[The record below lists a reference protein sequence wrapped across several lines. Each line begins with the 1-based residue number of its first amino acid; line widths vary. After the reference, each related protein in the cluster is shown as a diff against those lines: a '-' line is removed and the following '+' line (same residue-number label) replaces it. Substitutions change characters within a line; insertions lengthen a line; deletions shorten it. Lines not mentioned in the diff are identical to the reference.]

1 MYIKLYRFLSMNITL
16 KQMRLFL
23 ALTNT
28 LSVTKASQKM
38 HITQPT
44 ASMQLKEMNENIGFP
59 LFEVI
64 SKKIHLTALGKEFE
78 KTARE
83 MIDRWEAFEQH
94 VTQMKGLTKGRL
106 RVAVVSTAKYFVPKL
121 LGSFCSKY
129 PEVDI
134 SLEIL
139 NRDGVISR
147 VEDNSDDLYVMSKPP
162 LHIDLEDQIL
172 MPNPLC
178 MIAYKDH
185 PLASKKNLRLQDLKH
200 ERFILRELGSGTRMS
215 VDMHFKQ
222 KKFTPSLLLEL
233 GNNEAIKKAVAS
245 HLGVAVISIHALDQY
260 DYDNEISVLKLQDFP
275 INSQWHLVY
284 LKGKQLSPIAKAF
297 YDHVLNESKHFYVD
311 SN

>member
-1 MYIKLYRFLSMNITL
+1 MNITF
-16 KQMRLFL
+16 KQLRLFL
-23 ALTNT
+23 ALEQTE
-28 LSVTKASQKM
+28 SVTKASRMM
-38 HITQPT
+38 HISQPT
-44 ASMQLKEMNENIGFP
+44 ASMQLKEMTEKIGSP

-64 SKKIHLTALGKEFE
+64 SKKIHLTALGREFA

-83 MIDRWEAFEQH
+83 MTVRWEAFEQYA
-94 VTQMKGLTKGRL
+94 TQMQGLTKGRL
-106 RVAVVSTAKYFVPKL
+106 RVAVVSTAKYFIPKL

-139 NRDGVISR
+139 NRDGVIKR
-147 VEDNSDDLYVMSKPP
+147 VENNSDDLYVMSRPP
-162 LHIDLEDQIL
+162 VHIDLEDQIL

-178 MIAYKDH
+178 MIAYKNH
-185 PLASKKNLRLQDLKH
+185 PLASKKKLRLQDLKH

-215 VDMHFKQ
+215 ADIHFKQ

-245 HLGVAVISIHALDQY
+245 HLGVAVISIHALDQF
-260 DYDNEISVLKLQDFP
+260 DYDKEISVLKLQDFP

-284 LKGKQLSPIAKAF
+284 LRGKQLSPIAKAF
-297 YDHVLNESKHFYVD
+297 YEHLLSESKHFYIQP
-311 SN
+311 N

>member
-1 MYIKLYRFLSMNITL
+1 
-16 KQMRLFL
+16 
-23 ALTNT
+23 
-28 LSVTKASQKM
+28 
-38 HITQPT
+38 
-44 ASMQLKEMNENIGFP
+44 
-59 LFEVI
+59 VI
-64 SKKIHLTALGKEFE
+64 SKRIHLTALGKEFE

-83 MIDRWEAFEQH
+83 TIDRWETFEQY

-106 RVAVVSTAKYFVPKL
+106 RVAVVSTAKYFIPKL

-139 NRDGVISR
+139 NRDGVIKR
-147 VEDNSDDLYVMSKPP
+147 LEDNSDDLYVMSRPP
-162 LHIDLEDQIL
+162 LHIDLEDHIL

-178 MIAYKDH
+178 MIAYKNH
-185 PLASKKNLRLQDLKH
+185 PLANKKNLRLQDLKY
-200 ERFILRELGSGTRMS
+200 ERFILREVGSGTRMS

-245 HLGVAVISIHALDQY
+245 HLGVAVISIHALDQF
-260 DYDNEISVLKLQDFP
+260 DYDHEISVLKLQDFP
-275 INSQWHLVY
+275 IDSQWHLVY

-297 YDHVLNESKHFYVD
+297 YGHVLAESKHFYI
-311 SN
+311 N

>member
-1 MYIKLYRFLSMNITL
+1 MNITFRQL
-16 KQMRLFL
+16 RLFL
-23 ALTNT
+23 ALEQTE
-28 LSVTKASQKM
+28 SVTKAARMM

-44 ASMQLKEMNENIGFP
+44 ASMQLKEMAENIGSP

-64 SKKIHLTALGKEFE
+64 SKKIHLTGLGKEFA

-83 MIDRWEAFEQH
+83 MMDRWEAFEQH
-94 VTQMKGLTKGRL
+94 ATQMKGLTKGRL

-139 NRDGVISR
+139 NRDGVIRR
-147 VEDNSDDLYVMSKPP
+147 VEDNSDDLYVMSRPP
-162 LHIDLEDQIL
+162 MHIDLEDQIL

-215 VDMHFKQ
+215 VDIHFKQ

-245 HLGVAVISIHALDQY
+245 RLGVAVISIHALDQF

-284 LKGKQLSPIAKAF
+284 LRGKQLSPIARAF
-297 YDHVLNESKHFYVD
+297 HEHVLSESKHFYIN

>member
-1 MYIKLYRFLSMNITL
+1 MNITF
-16 KQMRLFL
+16 KQLRLFL
-23 ALTNT
+23 ALEQTE
-28 LSVTKASQKM
+28 SVTKASRMM
-38 HITQPT
+38 HISQPT
-44 ASMQLKEMNENIGFP
+44 ASMQLKEMTEKIGSP

-64 SKKIHLTALGKEFE
+64 SKKIHLTALGREFA

-83 MIDRWEAFEQH
+83 MTGQWEAFEQH
-94 VTQMKGLTKGRL
+94 ATQIKGLTKGKL
-106 RVAVVSTAKYFVPKL
+106 RVAVVSTAKYFIPKL

-139 NRDGVISR
+139 NRDGVIKR
-147 VEDNSDDLYVMSKPP
+147 VEDNSDDLYVMSRPP
-162 LHIDLEDQIL
+162 VHIDLEDQIL

-178 MIAYKDH
+178 MIAYKNH

-215 VDMHFKQ
+215 ADIHFKQ
-222 KKFTPSLLLEL
+222 KKFKPSLLLEL

-245 HLGVAVISIHALDQY
+245 HLGVAVISIHALDQF
-260 DYDNEISVLKLQDFP
+260 DYDKEISVLKLQDFP

-284 LKGKQLSPIAKAF
+284 LRGKQLSPIAKAF
-297 YDHVLNESKHFYVD
+297 YEHVLSESEHFTY
-311 SN
+311 SQIKTSS

>member
-1 MYIKLYRFLSMNITL
+1 MNITFRQL
-16 KQMRLFL
+16 RLFL
-23 ALTNT
+23 ALEQTE
-28 LSVTKASQKM
+28 SVTKAARMM

-44 ASMQLKEMNENIGFP
+44 ASMQLKEMTENIGSP

-64 SKKIHLTALGKEFE
+64 SKKIHLTGLGKEFA

-83 MIDRWEAFEQH
+83 MTNRWEAFEQH
-94 VTQMKGLTKGRL
+94 ATQMKGLTKGRL
-106 RVAVVSTAKYFVPKL
+106 RVAVVSTAKYFAPKL

-139 NRDGVISR
+139 NRDGVIRR
-147 VEDNSDDLYVMSKPP
+147 VEDNSDDLYVMSRPP
-162 LHIDLEDQIL
+162 MHIDLEDQIL

-178 MIAYKDH
+178 MIACKDH

-215 VDMHFKQ
+215 VDIHFKQ

-245 HLGVAVISIHALDQY
+245 RLGVAVISIHALDQF

-284 LKGKQLSPIAKAF
+284 LRGKQLSPIARAF
-297 YDHVLNESKHFYVD
+297 HEHVLSESKHFYIN

>member
-1 MYIKLYRFLSMNITL
+1 MNITF
-16 KQMRLFL
+16 KQLRLFL
-23 ALTNT
+23 ALEQTE
-28 LSVTKASQKM
+28 SVTKASRMM
-38 HITQPT
+38 HISQPT
-44 ASMQLKEMNENIGFP
+44 ASMQLKEMTEKIGSP

-64 SKKIHLTALGKEFE
+64 SKKIHLTALGREFA

-83 MIDRWEAFEQH
+83 MTGRWEAFEQH
-94 VTQMKGLTKGRL
+94 ATQIKGLTEGRL
-106 RVAVVSTAKYFVPKL
+106 RVAVVSTAKYFIPKL

-139 NRDGVISR
+139 NRDGVIKR
-147 VEDNSDDLYVMSKPP
+147 VEDNSDDLYVMSRPP
-162 LHIDLEDQIL
+162 VHIDLEDQIL

-178 MIAYKDH
+178 MIAYKNH

-215 VDMHFKQ
+215 ADIHFKQ

-245 HLGVAVISIHALDQY
+245 HLGVAVISIHALDQF
-260 DYDNEISVLKLQDFP
+260 DYDKEISVLKLQDFP

-284 LKGKQLSPIAKAF
+284 LRGKQLSPIAKAF
-297 YDHVLNESKHFYVD
+297 YEHVLSESKHFTY
-311 SN
+311 SQIKTSS

>member
-1 MYIKLYRFLSMNITL
+1 MNITFR
-16 KQMRLFL
+16 QMRLFL
-23 ALTNT
+23 ALADT

-44 ASMQLKEMNENIGFP
+44 ASMQLKEITENLGLP

-64 SKKIHLTALGKEFE
+64 SKKIHLTALGEE
-78 KTARE
+78 LAKTARN
-83 MIDRWEAFEQH
+83 MTGQWEAFEQH
-94 VTQMKGLTKGRL
+94 AAQMKGLTKGNL
-106 RVAVVSTAKYFVPKL
+106 RVAVVSTAKYFIPKL

-139 NRDGVISR
+139 NRDGVIKR
-147 VEDNSDDLYVMSKPP
+147 VEENSDDLYVMSRPP

-185 PLASKKNLRLQDLKH
+185 PLATKKNLRLQDLKH

-215 VDMHFKQ
+215 SDIHFKQ

-233 GNNEAIKKAVAS
+233 GSNEAIKNAVAS
-245 HLGVAVISIHALDQY
+245 HLGVAVISIHALDEL
-260 DYDNEISVLKLQDFP
+260 DYDKEISVLKLQDFP

-284 LKGKQLSPIAKAF
+284 LRGKQLSPIAKAF
-297 YDHVLNESKHFYVD
+297 HDHVLRETKHFY
-311 SN
+311 SS

>member
-1 MYIKLYRFLSMNITL
+1 MNITFRQL
-16 KQMRLFL
+16 RLFL
-23 ALTNT
+23 ALAQTE
-28 LSVTKASQKM
+28 SVTKAARMM

-44 ASMQLKEMNENIGFP
+44 ASMQLKEMTENIGFP

-64 SKKIHLTALGKEFE
+64 SKKIHLTALGKEFA

-83 MIDRWEAFEQH
+83 MTAQWETFEQH
-94 VTQMKGLTKGRL
+94 VTQIKGLTKGTL
-106 RVAVVSTAKYFVPKL
+106 KVAVVSTAKYFIPKL

-134 SLEIL
+134 SLEVL
-139 NRDGVISR
+139 NRDGVIKR
-147 VEDNSDDLYVMSKPP
+147 VEENSDDLYVMSKPP

-178 MIAYKDH
+178 MIACKGH
-185 PLASKKNLRLQDLKH
+185 PLSLEKNLRLQDLKH

-215 VDMHFKQ
+215 TDIHFKQ
-222 KKFTPSLLLEL
+222 KKFTPQLLLEL
-233 GNNEAIKKAVAS
+233 GSNEAIKKAVAS
-245 HLGVAVISIHALDQY
+245 HLGVAIISIHALDQF

-297 YDHVLNESKHFYVD
+297 YDHVLRESK
-311 SN
+311 SI

>member
-1 MYIKLYRFLSMNITL
+1 MNITFRQL
-16 KQMRLFL
+16 RLFL
-23 ALTNT
+23 ALEQTE
-28 LSVTKASQKM
+28 SVTKAARMM

-44 ASMQLKEMNENIGFP
+44 ASMQLKEMTENIGSP

-64 SKKIHLTALGKEFE
+64 SKKIHLTGLGKEFA

-83 MIDRWEAFEQH
+83 MTDRWEAFEQH
-94 VTQMKGLTKGRL
+94 ATQMKGLTKGRL

-139 NRDGVISR
+139 NRDGVIRR
-147 VEDNSDDLYVMSKPP
+147 VEDNSDDLYVMSRPP
-162 LHIDLEDQIL
+162 IHIDLEDQIL

-215 VDMHFKQ
+215 VDIHFKQ
-222 KKFTPSLLLEL
+222 KKFTPRLLLEL

-245 HLGVAVISIHALDQY
+245 RLGVAVISIHALDQF

-284 LKGKQLSPIAKAF
+284 LRGKQLSPIAKAF
-297 YDHVLNESKHFYVD
+297 HEHVLSESKHFYIN

>member
-1 MYIKLYRFLSMNITL
+1 MNITF
-16 KQMRLFL
+16 KQLRLFL
-23 ALTNT
+23 ALAQTE
-28 LSVTKASQKM
+28 SVTKAARMM

-44 ASMQLKEMNENIGFP
+44 ASMQLKDMTENIGSP

-83 MIDRWEAFEQH
+83 TIDRWETFEQH

-106 RVAVVSTAKYFVPKL
+106 RVAVVSTAKYFIPKL

-139 NRDGVISR
+139 NRDGVIKR

-162 LHIDLEDQIL
+162 MHIDLEDQIL

-200 ERFILRELGSGTRMS
+200 ERFILREMGSGTRMS

-245 HLGVAVISIHALDQY
+245 HLGVAVISIHALDQF

-297 YDHVLNESKHFYVD
+297 YNHVLNESKHFYV
-311 SN
+311 NLN

>member
-1 MYIKLYRFLSMNITL
+1 MNITFRQL
-16 KQMRLFL
+16 RLFL
-23 ALTNT
+23 ALAQTE
-28 LSVTKASQKM
+28 SVTKAARMM

-44 ASMQLKEMNENIGFP
+44 ASMQLKEITENVGQP

-64 SKKIHLTALGKEFE
+64 SKKIHLTALGRELA
-78 KTARE
+78 KTAKE
-83 MIDRWEAFEQH
+83 MTGQWEAFEQH
-94 VTQMKGLTKGRL
+94 VTQMKGLTKGNL
-106 RVAVVSTAKYFVPKL
+106 RVAVVSTAKYFIPKL

-139 NRDGVISR
+139 NRDGVIKR

-162 LHIDLEDQIL
+162 LHIDLEDHIL

-185 PLASKKNLRLQDLKH
+185 PLALKKNIRLQDLKQ

-215 VDMHFKQ
+215 ADIHFKQ
-222 KKFTPSLLLEL
+222 KKFTPNLLLEL
-233 GNNEAIKKAVAS
+233 GSNEAIKKAVAS
-245 HLGVAVISIHALDQY
+245 RLGVAVISIHALDQF

-297 YDHVLNESKHFYVD
+297 YDHVLSESKDFYIN

>member
-1 MYIKLYRFLSMNITL
+1 MNITF
-16 KQMRLFL
+16 KQLRLFL
-23 ALTNT
+23 ALEQTE
-28 LSVTKASQKM
+28 SVTKAARMM

-44 ASMQLKEMNENIGFP
+44 ASMQLKDMAENIGSP

-64 SKKIHLTALGKEFE
+64 SKKIHLTGLGKEFA

-83 MIDRWEAFEQH
+83 MTNRWEAFEQH
-94 VTQMKGLTKGRL
+94 ATQMKGLTKGRL

-139 NRDGVISR
+139 NRDGVIRR
-147 VEDNSDDLYVMSKPP
+147 VEDNSDDLYVMSRPP
-162 LHIDLEDQIL
+162 MHIDLEDQIL

-215 VDMHFKQ
+215 VDIHFKQ

-245 HLGVAVISIHALDQY
+245 RLGVAVISIHALDQF

-284 LKGKQLSPIAKAF
+284 LRGKQLSPIAKAF
-297 YDHVLNESKHFYVD
+297 HEHVLSESKHFYI
-311 SN
+311 NAN

>member
-1 MYIKLYRFLSMNITL
+1 MNITF
-16 KQMRLFL
+16 KQLRLFL
-23 ALTNT
+23 ALEQTE
-28 LSVTKASQKM
+28 SVTKAARKM

-44 ASMQLKEMNENIGFP
+44 ASMQLKEITENIGSP

-64 SKKIHLTALGKEFE
+64 SKKIHLTALGKEFA

-83 MIDRWEAFEQH
+83 MTDCWEAFEQH

-106 RVAVVSTAKYFVPKL
+106 RVAVVSTAKYFIPRL

-139 NRDGVISR
+139 NRDGVIKR
-147 VEDNSDDLYVMSKPP
+147 VEDNSDDLYVMSRPP

-178 MIAYKDH
+178 MIAYKNH

-245 HLGVAVISIHALDQY
+245 HLGVAVISIHALDQF
-260 DYDNEISVLKLQDFP
+260 DYDHEISVLKLQDFP

-284 LKGKQLSPIAKAF
+284 LRGKQLSPIAKAF
-297 YDHVLNESKHFYVD
+297 YEHVLSEAKHFQIN

>member
-1 MYIKLYRFLSMNITL
+1 MNITFR
-16 KQMRLFL
+16 QMRLFL
-23 ALTNT
+23 ALADT

-44 ASMQLKEMNENIGFP
+44 ASMQLKEITENLGLP

-64 SKKIHLTALGKEFE
+64 SKKIHLTALGKELA
-78 KTARE
+78 KTARN
-83 MIDRWEAFEQH
+83 MTGQWEAFEQH
-94 VTQMKGLTKGRL
+94 AAQMKGLTKGNL
-106 RVAVVSTAKYFVPKL
+106 RVAVVSTAKYFIPKL

-139 NRDGVISR
+139 NRDGVIKR
-147 VEDNSDDLYVMSKPP
+147 VEENSDDLYVMSRPP

-185 PLASKKNLRLQDLKH
+185 PLATKKNLKLQDLKH

-215 VDMHFKQ
+215 SDIHFKQ

-233 GNNEAIKKAVAS
+233 GSNEAIKNAVAS
-245 HLGVAVISIHALDQY
+245 HLGVAVISIHALDEL
-260 DYDNEISVLKLQDFP
+260 DYDKKISVLKLQDFP

-284 LKGKQLSPIAKAF
+284 LRGKQLSPIAKAF
-297 YDHVLNESKHFYVD
+297 HNHLIKEAKKLSLAI
-311 SN
+311 

>member
-1 MYIKLYRFLSMNITL
+1 MNITFRQL
-16 KQMRLFL
+16 RLFL
-23 ALTNT
+23 ALAQTE
-28 LSVTKASQKM
+28 SVTKAARMM

-44 ASMQLKEMNENIGFP
+44 ASMQLKEIAENVGQP
-59 LFEVI
+59 LFEII
-64 SKKIHLTALGKEFE
+64 SKKIHLTALGRELA
-78 KTARE
+78 KTAKE
-83 MIDRWEAFEQH
+83 MIGQWETFEQH
-94 VTQMKGLTKGRL
+94 VTQMKGLTKGNL
-106 RVAVVSTAKYFVPKL
+106 RVAVVSTAKYFIPKL

-139 NRDGVISR
+139 NRDGVIKR

-162 LHIDLEDQIL
+162 LHIDLEDHIL

-178 MIAYKDH
+178 MIACKDH
-185 PLASKKNLRLQDLKH
+185 QLANKKNLRLQDLKQ

-215 VDMHFKQ
+215 TDIHFKQ
-222 KKFTPSLLLEL
+222 KKFTPNLLLEL
-233 GNNEAIKKAVAS
+233 GSNEAIKKAVAS
-245 HLGVAVISIHALDQY
+245 RLGVAVISIHALDQF
-260 DYDNEISVLKLQDFP
+260 DYENEISVLKLQDFP

-297 YDHVLNESKHFYVD
+297 YGHVLSESKHFYIN

>member
-1 MYIKLYRFLSMNITL
+1 MNITF
-16 KQMRLFL
+16 KQLRLFL
-23 ALTNT
+23 ALEQTE
-28 LSVTKASQKM
+28 SVTKAARMM

-44 ASMQLKEMNENIGFP
+44 ASMQLKEMTENIGSP

-64 SKKIHLTALGKEFE
+64 SKKIHLTALGKEFA

-83 MIDRWEAFEQH
+83 MTDRWEAFEQH
-94 VTQMKGLTKGRL
+94 TSQMKGLTKGRL
-106 RVAVVSTAKYFVPKL
+106 RVAVVSTAKYFIPKL

-139 NRDGVISR
+139 NRDGVIKR
-147 VEDNSDDLYVMSKPP
+147 VEDNSDDLYVMSRPP
-162 LHIDLEDQIL
+162 VHIDLEDQIL

-178 MIAYKDH
+178 MIAYKNH

-215 VDMHFKQ
+215 ADIHFKQ

-245 HLGVAVISIHALDQY
+245 HLGVAVISIHALDQF
-260 DYDNEISVLKLQDFP
+260 DYDKEISVLKLQDFP

-284 LKGKQLSPIAKAF
+284 LRGKQLSPIAKAF
-297 YDHVLNESKHFYVD
+297 YEHVLSESKHFYIQP
-311 SN
+311 N

>member
-1 MYIKLYRFLSMNITL
+1 MNITF
-16 KQMRLFL
+16 KQLRLFL
-23 ALTNT
+23 ALEQTE
-28 LSVTKASQKM
+28 SVTKASRMM
-38 HITQPT
+38 HISQPT
-44 ASMQLKEMNENIGFP
+44 ASMQLKEMTEKIGSP

-64 SKKIHLTALGKEFE
+64 SKKIHLTALGREFA
-78 KTARE
+78 KTAIE
-83 MIDRWEAFEQH
+83 MTGRWEAFEQYA
-94 VTQMKGLTKGRL
+94 TQMQGLTKGRL
-106 RVAVVSTAKYFVPKL
+106 RVAVVSTAKYFIPKL

-139 NRDGVISR
+139 NRDGVIKR
-147 VEDNSDDLYVMSKPP
+147 VENNSDDLYVMSRPP
-162 LHIDLEDQIL
+162 VHIDLEDQIL

-178 MIAYKDH
+178 MIAYKNH

-215 VDMHFKQ
+215 ADIHFKQ

-245 HLGVAVISIHALDQY
+245 HLGVAVISIHALDQF
-260 DYDNEISVLKLQDFP
+260 DYDKEISVLKLQDFP

-284 LKGKQLSPIAKAF
+284 LRGKQLSPIAKAF
-297 YDHVLNESKHFYVD
+297 YEHVLSESKHFYIQP
-311 SN
+311 N

>member
-1 MYIKLYRFLSMNITL
+1 MNITFRQL
-16 KQMRLFL
+16 RLFL
-23 ALTNT
+23 ALAQTE
-28 LSVTKASQKM
+28 SVTKAARMM

-44 ASMQLKEMNENIGFP
+44 ASMQLKEMTENIGFP

-64 SKKIHLTALGKEFE
+64 SKKIHLTALGKEFA

-83 MIDRWEAFEQH
+83 MTAQWETFEQH
-94 VTQMKGLTKGRL
+94 VTQIKGLTKGSL
-106 RVAVVSTAKYFVPKL
+106 KVAVVSTAKYFIPKL

-134 SLEIL
+134 SLEVL
-139 NRDGVISR
+139 NRDGVIKR
-147 VEDNSDDLYVMSKPP
+147 VEENSDDLYVMSKPP
-162 LHIDLEDQIL
+162 LHIDLEDHIL

-178 MIAYKDH
+178 MIACKGH
-185 PLASKKNLRLQDLKH
+185 PLSLKKNLRLHDLKH

-215 VDMHFKQ
+215 TDIHFKQ
-222 KKFTPSLLLEL
+222 KKFTPQLLLEL
-233 GNNEAIKKAVAS
+233 GSNEAIKKAVAS
-245 HLGVAVISIHALDQY
+245 HLGVAIISIHALDQF

-297 YDHVLNESKHFYVD
+297 YDHVLRESK
-311 SN
+311 SI

>member
-1 MYIKLYRFLSMNITL
+1 M
-16 KQMRLFL
+16 
-23 ALTNT
+23 
-28 LSVTKASQKM
+28 M

-44 ASMQLKEMNENIGFP
+44 ASMQLKDMAENIGSP

-64 SKKIHLTALGKEFE
+64 SKKIHLTGLGKEFA

-83 MIDRWEAFEQH
+83 MTDRWEAFEQQA
-94 VTQMKGLTKGRL
+94 TQMKGLTKGRL

-139 NRDGVISR
+139 NRDGVIRR
-147 VEDNSDDLYVMSKPP
+147 VEDNSDDLYVMSRPP
-162 LHIDLEDQIL
+162 IHIDLEDQIL

-185 PLASKKNLRLQDLKH
+185 PLASKKNLRLQDLKY

-215 VDMHFKQ
+215 VDIHFKQ
-222 KKFTPSLLLEL
+222 KKFTPRLLLEL

-245 HLGVAVISIHALDQY
+245 RLGVAVISIHALDQF

-284 LKGKQLSPIAKAF
+284 LRGKQLSPIAKAF
-297 YDHVLNESKHFYVD
+297 HEHVLSESKHFYIN

>member
-1 MYIKLYRFLSMNITL
+1 MNITF
-16 KQMRLFL
+16 KQLRLFL
-23 ALTNT
+23 ALEQTE
-28 LSVTKASQKM
+28 SVTTASRMM

-44 ASMQLKEMNENIGFP
+44 ASMQLKEMTEKIGSP

-64 SKKIHLTALGKEFE
+64 SKKIHLTALGREFA

-83 MIDRWEAFEQH
+83 MTGRWEAFEQH
-94 VTQMKGLTKGRL
+94 ATQMQGLTKGRL
-106 RVAVVSTAKYFVPKL
+106 RVAVVSTAKYFIPKL

-139 NRDGVISR
+139 NRDGVIKR
-147 VEDNSDDLYVMSKPP
+147 VEDNRDDLYVMSRPP
-162 LHIDLEDQIL
+162 VHIDLEDHIL

-178 MIAYKDH
+178 MIAYKNH
-185 PLASKKNLRLQDLKH
+185 PLVSKKNLRLQDLNH

-215 VDMHFKQ
+215 TDIHFKQ

-245 HLGVAVISIHALDQY
+245 YLGVAVISIHALDQF
-260 DYDNEISVLKLQDFP
+260 DYDKEISVLKLQDFP

-284 LKGKQLSPIAKAF
+284 LRGKQLSPIAKAF
-297 YDHVLNESKHFYVD
+297 YEHVLRESKHFYIQP
-311 SN
+311 N

>member
-1 MYIKLYRFLSMNITL
+1 MNITFR
-16 KQMRLFL
+16 QMRLFL
-23 ALTNT
+23 ALADT

-44 ASMQLKEMNENIGFP
+44 ASMQLKEMTENIGLP

-64 SKKIHLTALGKEFE
+64 SKKIHLTALGKELA
-78 KTARE
+78 KTARN
-83 MIDRWEAFEQH
+83 MTGQWEAFEQH
-94 VTQMKGLTKGRL
+94 AAQMKGLTKGNL
-106 RVAVVSTAKYFVPKL
+106 RVAVVSTAKYFIPKL

-139 NRDGVISR
+139 NRDGVIKR
-147 VEDNSDDLYVMSKPP
+147 VEENSDDLYVMSRPP

-185 PLASKKNLRLQDLKH
+185 PLATKKNLRLQDLKH

-215 VDMHFKQ
+215 SDIHFKQ
-222 KKFTPSLLLEL
+222 KKFTPGLLLEL
-233 GNNEAIKKAVAS
+233 GSNEAIKNAVAS
-245 HLGVAVISIHALDQY
+245 HLGVAVISIHALDEL
-260 DYDNEISVLKLQDFP
+260 DYDKEISVLKLQDFP

-284 LKGKQLSPIAKAF
+284 LRGKQLSPIAKAF
-297 YDHVLNESKHFYVD
+297 HDHVLRETKHFY
-311 SN
+311 SS

>member
-1 MYIKLYRFLSMNITL
+1 MNITF
-16 KQMRLFL
+16 KQLRLFL
-23 ALTNT
+23 ALEQTE
-28 LSVTKASQKM
+28 SVTKAARMM

-44 ASMQLKEMNENIGFP
+44 ASMQLKDMAENIGSP

-64 SKKIHLTALGKEFE
+64 SKKIHLTGLGKEFA

-83 MIDRWEAFEQH
+83 MTDRWEAFEQYA
-94 VTQMKGLTKGRL
+94 TQMKGLTKGRL

-139 NRDGVISR
+139 NRDGVIRR
-147 VEDNSDDLYVMSKPP
+147 VEDNSDDLYVMSRPP
-162 LHIDLEDQIL
+162 IHIDLEDQIL

-215 VDMHFKQ
+215 VDIHFKQ

-245 HLGVAVISIHALDQY
+245 RLGVAVISIHALDQF

-284 LKGKQLSPIAKAF
+284 LRGKQLSPIARAF
-297 YDHVLNESKHFYVD
+297 HAHVSSESKHFYIN

>member
-1 MYIKLYRFLSMNITL
+1 MNITFRQL
-16 KQMRLFL
+16 RLFL
-23 ALTNT
+23 ALEQTE
-28 LSVTKASQKM
+28 SVTKAARMM

-44 ASMQLKEMNENIGFP
+44 ASMQLKDMAENIGSP

-64 SKKIHLTALGKEFE
+64 SKKIHLTGLGKEFA

-83 MIDRWEAFEQH
+83 MTDRWEAFEQH
-94 VTQMKGLTKGRL
+94 ATQMKGLTKGRL

-139 NRDGVISR
+139 NRDGVIRR
-147 VEDNSDDLYVMSKPP
+147 VEDNSDDLYVMSRPP
-162 LHIDLEDQIL
+162 IHIDLEDQIL

-185 PLASKKNLRLQDLKH
+185 PLAGKKNLRLQDLKH

-215 VDMHFKQ
+215 VDIHFKQ

-245 HLGVAVISIHALDQY
+245 RLGVAIISIHALDQF

-284 LKGKQLSPIAKAF
+284 LRGKQLSPIARAF
-297 YDHVLNESKHFYVD
+297 HEHVLSESKHFYIN

>member
-1 MYIKLYRFLSMNITL
+1 MNITFRQL
-16 KQMRLFL
+16 RLFL
-23 ALTNT
+23 ALAQTE
-28 LSVTKASQKM
+28 SVTKAARMM

-44 ASMQLKEMNENIGFP
+44 ASMQLKEITENVGQP

-64 SKKIHLTALGKEFE
+64 SKKIHLTALGRELA
-78 KTARE
+78 KTAKE
-83 MIDRWEAFEQH
+83 MTGQWETFEQH
-94 VTQMKGLTKGRL
+94 ATQMKGLTKGNL
-106 RVAVVSTAKYFVPKL
+106 RVAVVSTAKYFIPKL

-139 NRDGVISR
+139 NRDGVIKR

-162 LHIDLEDQIL
+162 LHIDLEDHIL

-185 PLASKKNLRLQDLKH
+185 PLALKKNIRLQDLKQ

-215 VDMHFKQ
+215 ADIHFKQ
-222 KKFTPSLLLEL
+222 KKFTPNLLLEL
-233 GNNEAIKKAVAS
+233 GSNEAIKKAVAS
-245 HLGVAVISIHALDQY
+245 RLGVAVISIHALDQF
-260 DYDNEISVLKLQDFP
+260 DYDNEISVLRLQDFP

-297 YDHVLNESKHFYVD
+297 YDHVLSESKNFYIN

>member
-1 MYIKLYRFLSMNITL
+1 MNITF
-16 KQMRLFL
+16 KQLRLFL
-23 ALTNT
+23 ALEQTE
-28 LSVTKASQKM
+28 SVTKASRMM
-38 HITQPT
+38 HISQPT
-44 ASMQLKEMNENIGFP
+44 ASMQLKEMTEKIGSP

-64 SKKIHLTALGKEFE
+64 SKKIHLTALGREFA

-83 MIDRWEAFEQH
+83 MTVRWEAFEQYA
-94 VTQMKGLTKGRL
+94 TQMQGLTKGRL
-106 RVAVVSTAKYFVPKL
+106 RVAVVSTAKYFIPKL

-139 NRDGVISR
+139 NRDGVIKR
-147 VEDNSDDLYVMSKPP
+147 VENNSDDLYVMSRPP
-162 LHIDLEDQIL
+162 VHIDLEDQIL

-178 MIAYKDH
+178 MIAYKNH

-215 VDMHFKQ
+215 ADIHFKQ

-245 HLGVAVISIHALDQY
+245 HLGVAVISIHALDQF
-260 DYDNEISVLKLQDFP
+260 DYDKEISVLKLQDFP

-284 LKGKQLSPIAKAF
+284 LRGKQLSPIAKAF
-297 YDHVLNESKHFYVD
+297 YEHLLSESKHFYIQP
-311 SN
+311 N

>member
-1 MYIKLYRFLSMNITL
+1 
-16 KQMRLFL
+16 
-23 ALTNT
+23 
-28 LSVTKASQKM
+28 
-38 HITQPT
+38 
-44 ASMQLKEMNENIGFP
+44 
-59 LFEVI
+59 
-64 SKKIHLTALGKEFE
+64 
-78 KTARE
+78 
-83 MIDRWEAFEQH
+83 
-94 VTQMKGLTKGRL
+94 MKGLTKGRL
-106 RVAVVSTAKYFVPKL
+106 RVAVVSTAKYFIPKL

-139 NRDGVISR
+139 NRDGVIKR
-147 VEDNSDDLYVMSKPP
+147 VEDNSDDLYVMSRPP
-162 LHIDLEDQIL
+162 IHIDLEDQIL

-178 MIAYKDH
+178 MIAYKNH
-185 PLASKKNLRLQDLKH
+185 PLASKKNLRLQDLKD

-245 HLGVAVISIHALDQY
+245 HLGVAVISIHALDQF
-260 DYDNEISVLKLQDFP
+260 DYDHEISVLKLQDFP

-284 LKGKQLSPIAKAF
+284 LRGKQLSPIAKAF
-297 YDHVLNESKHFYVD
+297 YEHVLSESKHFYIN

>member
-1 MYIKLYRFLSMNITL
+1 MNITFRQL
-16 KQMRLFL
+16 RLFL
-23 ALTNT
+23 ALEQTE
-28 LSVTKASQKM
+28 SVTKAARMM

-44 ASMQLKEMNENIGFP
+44 ASMQLKDMAENIGSP

-64 SKKIHLTALGKEFE
+64 SKKIHLTGLGKEFA

-83 MIDRWEAFEQH
+83 MMDRWEAFEQH
-94 VTQMKGLTKGRL
+94 ATQMKGLTKGRL

-139 NRDGVISR
+139 NRDGVIRR
-147 VEDNSDDLYVMSKPP
+147 VEDNSDDLYVMSRPP
-162 LHIDLEDQIL
+162 MHIDLEDQIL

-215 VDMHFKQ
+215 VDIHFKQ

-245 HLGVAVISIHALDQY
+245 RLGVAVISIHALDQF

-284 LKGKQLSPIAKAF
+284 LRGKQLSPIAKAF
-297 YDHVLNESKHFYVD
+297 HEHVLSESKHFYIN

>member
-1 MYIKLYRFLSMNITL
+1 MNITFR
-16 KQMRLFL
+16 QMRLFL
-23 ALTNT
+23 ALADT

-44 ASMQLKEMNENIGFP
+44 ASMQLKEMTENIGLP

-64 SKKIHLTALGKEFE
+64 SKKIHLTALGKELA
-78 KTARE
+78 KTARN
-83 MIDRWEAFEQH
+83 MTGQWEAFEQH
-94 VTQMKGLTKGRL
+94 AAQMKGLTKGNL
-106 RVAVVSTAKYFVPKL
+106 RVAVVSTAKYFIPKL

-139 NRDGVISR
+139 NRDGVIKR
-147 VEDNSDDLYVMSKPP
+147 VEENSDDLYVMSRPP

-185 PLASKKNLRLQDLKH
+185 PLATKKNLRLQDLKN

-215 VDMHFKQ
+215 SDIHFKQ

-233 GNNEAIKKAVAS
+233 GSNEAIKNAVAS
-245 HLGVAVISIHALDQY
+245 HLGVAVISIHALDEL
-260 DYDNEISVLKLQDFP
+260 DYDKEISVLKLQDFP

-284 LKGKQLSPIAKAF
+284 LRGKQLSPIAKAF
-297 YDHVLNESKHFYVD
+297 HDHVLRETKHFY
-311 SN
+311 SS

>member
-1 MYIKLYRFLSMNITL
+1 
-16 KQMRLFL
+16 MRLFL
-23 ALTNT
+23 ALADT

-44 ASMQLKEMNENIGFP
+44 ASMQLKEMTENIGLP

-64 SKKIHLTALGKEFE
+64 SKKIHLTALGKELA
-78 KTARE
+78 KTARN
-83 MIDRWEAFEQH
+83 MTGQWEAFEQH
-94 VTQMKGLTKGRL
+94 TAQMKGLTKGNL
-106 RVAVVSTAKYFVPKL
+106 RVAVVSTAKYFIPKL

-139 NRDGVISR
+139 NRDGVIKR
-147 VEDNSDDLYVMSKPP
+147 VEENSDDLYVMSRPP

-185 PLASKKNLRLQDLKH
+185 PLATKKNLKLQDLKH

-215 VDMHFKQ
+215 SDIHFKQ

-233 GNNEAIKKAVAS
+233 GSNEAIKNAVAS
-245 HLGVAVISIHALDQY
+245 HLGVAVISIHALDEL
-260 DYDNEISVLKLQDFP
+260 DYDKEISVLKLQDFP

-284 LKGKQLSPIAKAF
+284 LRGKQLSPIAKAF
-297 YDHVLNESKHFYVD
+297 HDHVLRETKHFY
-311 SN
+311 SR